1 MSDLDPVASL
11 DAAADEAGVTREEL
25 LKRAIVA
32 LAESE
37 GVDVPDADEVA
48 AIESR
53 LDDLDEELDEK
64 VGDLRERFIDLYR
77 EVESLESADAG
88 AASETADE
96 TAARLDE
103 LADELEGVSSR
114 LDRLDATA
122 ADAASAD
129 RVDDLGDRI
138 EAIDARLDGLDVVGD
153 RLDGVDERV
162 DAVGGRVDEMDRRV
176 ASVESDL
183 DEISTEGL
191 TEVDDKLSRVAN
203 AVVKVKR
210 RLEAAE
216 RDRADRERVD
226 ALTRTANRH
235 GVRSA
240 DCDHCGG
247 GVELGLLSTP
257 ECPHCGH
264 RFEDLEPNT
273 GFLGTSRLLVGD
285 RPAIDGDVS
294 DDGAEARDPTDTN
307 NAAASDG
314 GADGDRR

>member
-1 MSDLDPVASL
+1 MSDIDPVASL

-25 LKRAIVA
+25 LKRAIVS

-37 GVDVPDADEVA
+37 GVDVPDAEEVA

-64 VGDLRERFIDLYR
+64 VGDLRDRFIDLYR
-77 EVESLESADAG
+77 DVESLESVDSEASSGADT
-88 AASETADE
+88 EE
-96 TAARLDE
+96 TAARLDD
-103 LADELEGVSSR
+103 LADELEAVSSR

-138 EAIDARLDGLDVVGD
+138 EAIDARLDELGAVGD

-162 DAVGGRVDEMDRRV
+162 DAVDGRVDEMDRRV

-183 DEISTEGL
+183 DETATEGP
-191 TEVDDKLSRVAN
+191 TEVEDKLSRVAN
-203 AVVKVKR
+203 AVVKVRR

-240 DCDHCGG
+240 DCAHCGG

-257 ECPHCGH
+257 ECPHCGR
-264 RFEDLEPNT
+264 RFEDLEPNA

-285 RPAIDGDVS
+285 RPAIDSDVV
-294 DDGAEARDPTDTN
+294 DDGVEARQTDTN

-314 GADGDRR
+314 GADGGRR